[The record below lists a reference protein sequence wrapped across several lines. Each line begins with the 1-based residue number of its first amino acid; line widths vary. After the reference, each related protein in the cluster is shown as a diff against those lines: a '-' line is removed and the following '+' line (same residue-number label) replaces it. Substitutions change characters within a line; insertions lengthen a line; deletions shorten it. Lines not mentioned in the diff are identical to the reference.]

1 MVNLKNIKL
10 IVEYDGTNYCGW
22 QRQKNGKTIQQTI
35 ENAILKVT
43 GEDIKLI
50 GSSRTDAGVH
60 AKMYVCNFST
70 SSTIPP
76 DKIGIVINHK
86 LPEDIVILKSEEVD
100 STFHSRYSSK
110 GKMYSYTILNRNER
124 AAIGRNYAYQYGRNI
139 DIEAMKKAAVY
150 FLGKHDFTAFK
161 STGSSVKD
169 NVRTITEVR
178 VEKNGDFIK
187 IYVAGDGFLYN
198 MVRIMAGTLLS
209 VSQGKT
215 DPEDIPN
222 IIRSRDRK
230 LAGPTAPAYGLYLNQ
245 VFYGGEPGEN

>member
-22 QRQKNGKTIQQTI
+22 QRQKNGKTIQETI
-35 ENAILKVT
+35 ENAIVEVT
-43 GEDIKLI
+43 GEDVKLI

-150 FLGKHDFTAFK
+150 FLGKHDFSAFK

-169 NVRTITEVR
+169 NIRTITEVR
-178 VEKNGDFIK
+178 VEKDGDYIK
-187 IYVAGDGFLYN
+187 IYVSGDGFLYN
-198 MVRIMAGTLLS
+198 MVRIMVGTLLE
-209 VSQGKT
+209 VGEKKVN
-215 DPEDIPN
+215 PEYVRE
-222 IIRSRDRK
+222 IIESKDRK
-230 LAGPTAPAYGLYLNQ
+230 KAGKVVPAKGLCLEK
-245 VFYGGEPGEN
+245 VFFNY

>member
-1 MVNLKNIKL
+1 MKNIKL

-22 QRQKNGKTIQQTI
+22 QRQKNGNTIQQTI
-35 ENAILKVT
+35 ENAIVEVT
-43 GEDIKLI
+43 GEEAKLI

-76 DKIGIVINHK
+76 EKIGIVINHK

-100 STFHSRYSSK
+100 SKFHSRYCSK

-150 FLGKHDFTAFK
+150 FLGKHDFSAFK

-169 NVRTITEVR
+169 NVRTITEVQ
-178 VEKNGDFIK
+178 VEKDGDYIK
-187 IYVAGDGFLYN
+187 IYVSGDGFLYN
-198 MVRIMAGTLLS
+198 MVRIMVGTLLE
-209 VSQGKT
+209 VGEKKINPEYIKEIIGAKDRNRAGKVV
-215 DPEDIPN
+215 
-222 IIRSRDRK
+222 
-230 LAGPTAPAYGLYLNQ
+230 PAKGLCLEK
-245 VFYGGEPGEN
+245 VFF

>member
-1 MVNLKNIKL
+1 MKNIKL

-22 QRQKNGKTIQQTI
+22 QRQKNGKTIQETI
-35 ENAILKVT
+35 ENAIVEVT
-43 GEDIKLI
+43 GEDVKLI

-76 DKIGIVINHK
+76 DKIGIVISHK

-150 FLGKHDFTAFK
+150 FLGKHDFSAFK

-169 NVRTITEVR
+169 NIRTITEVR
-178 VEKNGDFIK
+178 VEKDGDYIK
-187 IYVAGDGFLYN
+187 IYVSGDGFLYN
-198 MVRIMAGTLLS
+198 MVRIMVGTLLE
-209 VSQGKT
+209 VGEKKVN
-215 DPEDIPN
+215 PEYVRE
-222 IIRSRDRK
+222 IIESKDRK
-230 LAGPTAPAYGLYLNQ
+230 KAGKVVPAKGLCLEK
-245 VFYGGEPGEN
+245 VFFNY

>member
-1 MVNLKNIKL
+1 MKNIKL

-22 QRQKNGKTIQQTI
+22 QKQKNGETIQQTI

-43 GEDIKLI
+43 GEEIKLI

-86 LPEDIVILKSEEVD
+86 LPEDIVILKSEQVD

-150 FLGKHDFTAFK
+150 FLGKHDFSAFK

-169 NVRTITEVR
+169 NVRTITEVQ
-178 VEKNGDFIK
+178 VEKEGDYIK
-187 IYVAGDGFLYN
+187 IYVSGDGFLYN
-198 MVRIMAGTLLS
+198 MVRIMVGTLLE
-209 VSQGKT
+209 VGEKKVN
-215 DPEDIPN
+215 PEYVKE
-222 IIRSRDRK
+222 IIESKDRK
-230 LAGPTAPAYGLYLNQ
+230 KAGKVVPAKGLCLEK
-245 VFYGGEPGEN
+245 VFFSY

>member
-22 QRQKNGKTIQQTI
+22 QIQKNGKTIQETI
-35 ENAILKVT
+35 ENAIVEVT
-43 GEDIKLI
+43 GEDVKLI

-76 DKIGIVINHK
+76 DKIGIVIDHK

-139 DIEAMKKAAVY
+139 DVEAMKKAAVY
-150 FLGKHDFTAFK
+150 FLGKHDFSAFK

-169 NVRTITEVR
+169 NIRTITEVR
-178 VEKNGDFIK
+178 VEKYGDYIK

-198 MVRIMAGTLLS
+198 MVRIMVGTLLE
-209 VSQGKT
+209 VGEKKVN
-215 DPEDIPN
+215 PEYVKE
-222 IIRSRDRK
+222 IIQSKDRK
-230 LAGPTAPAYGLYLNQ
+230 KAGKVVPAKGLCLEK
-245 VFYGGEPGEN
+245 VFFSC

>member
-22 QRQKNGKTIQQTI
+22 QRQKNGKTIQETL
-35 ENAILKVT
+35 ENAIVEVT

-76 DKIGIVINHK
+76 DKIGIVIDHK
-86 LPEDIVILKSEEVD
+86 LPKDIVILKSEEVD

-139 DIEAMKKAAVY
+139 DVEAMKKAAVY
-150 FLGKHDFTAFK
+150 FLGKHDFSAFK

-178 VEKNGDFIK
+178 VEKDGDYIK

-198 MVRIMAGTLLS
+198 MVRIMVGTLLE
-209 VSQGKT
+209 VGEKKVN
-215 DPEDIPN
+215 PEYVKE
-222 IIRSRDRK
+222 IIQSKDRK
-230 LAGPTAPAYGLYLNQ
+230 KAGKVVPAKGLCLEK
-245 VFYGGEPGEN
+245 VFFSC